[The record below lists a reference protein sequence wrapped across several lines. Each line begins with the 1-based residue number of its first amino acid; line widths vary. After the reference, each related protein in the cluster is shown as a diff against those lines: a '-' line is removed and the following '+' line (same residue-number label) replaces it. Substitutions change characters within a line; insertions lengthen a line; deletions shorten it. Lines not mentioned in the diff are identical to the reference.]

1 MSAGGTEPEKKF
13 ILLAITVIALSNFN
27 DFTAGTHGEDPGTA
41 RIRSFTSV
49 WYHIKVALK

>member
-13 ILLAITVIALSNFN
+13 ILLAIIVIALSNFN